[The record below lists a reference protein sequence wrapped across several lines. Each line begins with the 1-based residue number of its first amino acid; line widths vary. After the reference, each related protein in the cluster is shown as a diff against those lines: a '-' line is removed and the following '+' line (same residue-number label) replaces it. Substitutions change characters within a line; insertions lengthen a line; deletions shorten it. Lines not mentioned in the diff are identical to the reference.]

1 MWLLK
6 NHIWWFVCV
15 YKTDLYDYLIYPLDK
30 KDLSD
35 NIAITTKNVIMR
47 NHINDKLKNDFKI
60 LLKQEQKSHNYQIK
74 ERISKLIAKSIIA
87 DYF

>member
-1 MWLLK
+1 M
-6 NHIWWFVCV
+6 
-15 YKTDLYDYLIYPLDK
+15 YDYLIYPLDK

-35 NIAITTKNVIMR
+35 KIVITTKNVIMR